1 MSKNPKELPHCL
13 KRAETSVILIVFD
26 VVLYEV
32 CVKELLPFLTIAQ
45 HEPGTRKAISWSV
58 TIYSKHLSSQ

>member
-1 MSKNPKELPHCL
+1 MLNSAIQLPNCL

-58 TIYSKHLSSQ
+58 TVYSKHLSSQ